1 MVSWGKT
8 LALVIVAI
16 FLLSLVT
23 FSSATVKASPIT
35 IIVPDDYSDIQAA
48 INHAND
54 GDTVFVKSGLYS
66 FYGYSFEDDLIVNK
80 SISLIGENS
89 QSTILQEK
97 NYFNGQVF
105 GAHALIYIQANDVT
119 IQGFTLDGNKARSYG
134 ILSEYSHTRI
144 VGNNILNNTS
154 DGIYCEKPGI
164 EIFSNYIFGN
174 NITNNGSAGIG
185 GSG

>member
-1 MVSWGKT
+1 MSVGVG
-8 LALVIVAI
+8 LAVGVAVG
-16 FLLSLVT
+16 FGVGFAVGLGVDM
-23 FSSATVKASPIT
+23 TVWVVGAVGIG
-35 IIVPDDYSDIQAA
+35 V
-48 INHAND
+48 
-54 GDTVFVKSGLYS
+54 G
-66 FYGYSFEDDLIVNK
+66 EDDLIVNK